1 VIDPRARRPVRL
13 ALRAIALAACGLLL
27 APGVQAAPST
37 QAPRLDEQ
45 CQQFGEEMVPLILR
59 TVPWNLDELT
69 RRASAELLRAT
80 PPDLMEAIF
89 RPFNN
94 FLGTLVQ
101 AGEPQ
106 IEVTI
111 RRRGGDVT
119 TICQYQAPG
128 TFENYNAAIVL
139 QAVLRDGRW
148 QILSLRLNLGGPV
161 ESPQPSTT

>member
-1 VIDPRARRPVRL
+1 VIAPRPSRPTRL
-13 ALRAIALAACGLLL
+13 AARALALAACWLLV
-27 APGVQAAPST
+27 ASGVQAAPVG

-45 CQQFGEEMVPLILR
+45 CEQFGEEVLPLILR
-59 TVPWNLDELT
+59 TAPWNLDELT

-80 PPDLMEAIF
+80 PPDLVEAIF

-94 FLGTLVQ
+94 FLGTLIQ

-111 RRRGGDVT
+111 RRRSSDLT
-119 TICQYQAPG
+119 TICQYQVPG
-128 TFENYNAAIVL
+128 VFENYGAAIIL